1 MALQPT
7 AARQSKLDI
16 SRCYFQRRE
25 EYGLTAAT
33 NLVEEGQLAVMG
45 GTVFTQATTSGG
57 AAITEVPLGV
67 MLLGYIDANTFAY
80 CETGTVP
87 AALTKTLKF
96 NNLVTNPYTALVDAY
111 VVITA
116 TGVEIPVTVAAAAA
130 GDCMINQTTGIMT
143 FNPLQFG
150 GVLTMVGVAF
160 TVRYRWT
167 LTTAQA
173 REIVRQSA
181 IGRGSEGTYRKA
193 IVGRG
198 DGCRVFT
205 STYDADGVWELN
217 RQDGAAGSPVLGAG
231 GVWTTFTNNNN
242 GTPFG
247 RVFSLPTVN
256 DPYLGV
262 EFTTP

>member
-45 GTVFTQATTSGG
+45 GTVFTQVTTSGG
-57 AAITEVPLGV
+57 LAVTEVPAGV

-80 CETGTVP
+80 CESFTVP
-87 AALTKTLKF
+87 VALTKTLKF
-96 NNLVTNPYTALVDAY
+96 NNLVTNTYSTFADLYCVNAAGTEI
-111 VVITA
+111 VVAGA
-116 TGVEIPVTVAAAAA
+116 TGVNQCTAAVA
-130 GDCMINQTTGIMT
+130 TGIMT
-143 FNPLQFG
+143 FD
-150 GVLTMVGVAF
+150 VGNVGQVM

-167 LTTAQA
+167 LTTEQA

-205 STYDADGVWELN
+205 TMYDADGVWELN
-217 RQDGAAGSPVLGAG
+217 ADPASPGAGNGYPVLGTG
-231 GVWTTFTNNNN
+231 GIWTTFTNNNN